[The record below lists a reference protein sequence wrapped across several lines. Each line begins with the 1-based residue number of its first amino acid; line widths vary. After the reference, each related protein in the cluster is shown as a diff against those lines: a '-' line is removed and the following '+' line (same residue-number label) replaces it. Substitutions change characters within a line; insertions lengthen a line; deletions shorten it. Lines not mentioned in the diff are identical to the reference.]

1 MNECLEEGNLSKPPR
16 KEISNTSQER
26 GLSSKGRF
34 IAAGVMLAVGLLAI
48 LITIVTINIRYNRIS
63 RQLEYNILSD

>member
-1 MNECLEEGNLSKPPR
+1 
-16 KEISNTSQER
+16 
-26 GLSSKGRF
+26 
-34 IAAGVMLAVGLLAI
+34 MLAVGLLAI